1 VCGSLLLLRKRI
13 RYDLNIHQ
21 KKQDSFIHEKTRSI
35 SFRLPDEL
43 IEEIQTEAR
52 NNDVSPN
59 VLVHRILERYTRW
72 DSNAAKAG
80 YIPVTKGLIF
90 ELLNRISEKEI
101 VEIANRV
108 EKKEFTDIAL
118 LLRNKF
124 DIESVLDIIEMRAK
138 VSGFPYRHTIKGAI
152 HSFVIQ
158 HDINEKW
165 SLYLASRYKSA
176 FEELGLTNVKF
187 KTTANTI
194 LFDLYIEPSSGS

>member
-1 VCGSLLLLRKRI
+1 M
-13 RYDLNIHQ
+13 NIHQ
-21 KKQDSFIHEKTRSI
+21 KKQDFRNQEKTRSI
-35 SFRLPDEL
+35 SFRLPEEL

-72 DSNAAKAG
+72 DSSAAKAG
-80 YIPVTKGLIF
+80 YIPVTKGLVF
-90 ELLNRISEKEI
+90 ELLSRISEKEI
-101 VEIANRV
+101 VEIANLV

-138 VSGFPYRHTIKGAI
+138 VSGFPYRYTVKGTI

-176 FEELGLTNVKF
+176 FEELGLTSVKF
-187 KTTANTI
+187 KTTVNTV
-194 LFDLYIEPSSGS
+194 LFDLYIESPSIK

>member
-1 VCGSLLLLRKRI
+1 M
-13 RYDLNIHQ
+13 NTHQ
-21 KKQDSFIHEKTRSI
+21 KKDHLNQEKTRSI
-35 SFRLPDEL
+35 SFRLPDDLVED
-43 IEEIQTEAR
+43 IQTEAR

-59 VLVHRILERYTRW
+59 VLVHQILERYTRW

-80 YIPVTKGLIF
+80 YVPVTKGLIF

-101 VEIANRV
+101 VEIANFV
-108 EKKEFTDIAL
+108 EKNEFTDIAL

-138 VSGFPYRHTIKGAI
+138 VSGFPYRYTVKDTI

-187 KTTANTI
+187 KITANTI
-194 LFDLYIEPSSGS
+194 QFDLHIESTSI

>member
-1 VCGSLLLLRKRI
+1 MNTS
-13 RYDLNIHQ
+13 Q
-21 KKQDSFIHEKTRSI
+21 KKQDSLEHEKTKSI

-72 DSNAAKAG
+72 DSNATKAG
-80 YIPVTKGLIF
+80 YVPVTKGLIF

-101 VEIANRV
+101 VEIANIV

-124 DIESVLDIIEMRAK
+124 DIESVLDIIETRAK
-138 VSGFPYRHTIKGAI
+138 VSGFPYRYTVKGAI

-158 HDINEKW
+158 HDMGEKW
-165 SLYLASRYKSA
+165 SLYLASRYKAA
-176 FEELGLTNVKF
+176 FEELGLSNMKF

-194 LFDLYIEPSSGS
+194 LFDLYIESL